1 MSRVLVCVDL
11 SNVTDAVVEQG
22 ALIAGALGAEVRLLH
37 VGAPD
42 PDFVGY
48 GVGPDTVR
56 DGVARTLREEHR
68 ALDRLVARFQ
78 AANVVV
84 KPLMIQGPTVA
95 TILEQAE
102 SFGCDLLV
110 LGSHGHGALF
120 SVLAGSVT
128 QGVLHAATVPVLV
141 VPSRRASS
149 EAADTLEKRS

>member
-11 SNVTDAVVEQG
+11 SEVTDAVVEQG
-22 ALIAGALGAEVRLLH
+22 VMIAGALGAEVRLLH

-48 GVGPDTVR
+48 AAGPDTVR
-56 DGVARTLREEHR
+56 DDVARTLREEHR

-78 AANVVV
+78 AASVVA
-84 KPLMIQGPTVA
+84 KHLMVQGPTVS

-102 SFGCDLLV
+102 RFGANLIV

-120 SVLAGSVT
+120 TLVAGSVT

-141 VPSRRASS
+141 VPSRRTSS
-149 EAADTLEKRS
+149 EPSGHSG

>member
-11 SNVTDAVVEQG
+11 SEVTDAVVEQG

-48 GVGPDTVR
+48 RAGPDSVR
-56 DGVARTLREEHR
+56 DEVARTLREEHR

-78 AANVVV
+78 AAKVVA
-84 KPLMIQGPTVA
+84 KHLMVQGATVS

-102 SFGCDLLV
+102 SFGADLLV

-120 SVLAGSVT
+120 TLVAGSVT
-128 QGVLHAATVPVLV
+128 QGVLRAATVPVLV
-141 VPSRRASS
+141 VPSPRKSS
-149 EAADTLEKRS
+149 ESSGHAG